1 MDYLLILRGIN
12 GGSYHP
18 VKMAT
23 LRALLTAAGFV
34 HVTSYANSGNL
45 CFTSN
50 QSQPACEQRI
60 AAVLSNNFAF
70 PINFGVFAKSA
81 FLAELQQAPIWW
93 DGQGNRQHMCLFKL
107 QDYGKHDTW
116 LHDHLAPIDQVAMTP
131 HLIFWTVAATG
142 NFQHS
147 WYGQVWGT
155 AFYRQTSTRSYRT
168 THKLWQL
175 LQERTT

>member
-12 GGSYHP
+12 GGSYHQ

-23 LRALLTAAGFV
+23 LRALLTAAGLV
-34 HVTSYANSGNL
+34 NVTSYANSGNL

-50 QSQPACEQRI
+50 QSQPACEQQI
-60 AAVLSNNFAF
+60 ATVLSTNFNF
-70 PINFGVFAKSA
+70 PINFGVFAKPA
-81 FLAELQQAPIWW
+81 FLTELKQAPTWW
-93 DGQGNRQHMCLFKL
+93 DGQGNRQHKCLFKL
-107 QDYGKHDTW
+107 RNYTDYGNW
-116 LHDHLAPIDQVAMTP
+116 LHDHLMPIDQVATTP
-131 HLIFWTVAATG
+131 HLIFWSVAATG

-155 AFYRQTSTRSYRT
+155 AFYAQTSTRSYRT
-168 THKLWQL
+168 TRKLWQL